1 MESLLTST
9 FAGPEKPDAPNAFA
23 IASGIF
29 GIGSALSGANPPA
42 AGALSAFSGIAGIL
56 GELIKDPDNTPS
68 LASSEGE
75 LAVLIDNVCHG
86 TKDRIIKA
94 LEAVMG
100 VPGSSEIDIP
110 QEMKAVYDETNGSRY
125 VHAISY
131 LFGNGQWLLDHPTD
145 GLSDVFDNAELRMV
159 RCAEFVPGCRGTRLM
174 SRSNKAWHGSC

>member
-1 MESLLTST
+1 MERLLTLTS
-9 FAGPEKPDAPNAFA
+9 AGPEKPDAPNAWA
-23 IASGIF
+23 IASGVF
-29 GIGSALSGANPPA
+29 GIGSALSGSNPA
-42 AGALSAFSGIAGIL
+42 AAGTLSAFSGIAGIF
-56 GELIKDPDNTPS
+56 GEVMKEPDNTPS

-75 LAVLIDNVCHG
+75 LAVLIDDVCHR

-100 VPGSSEIDIP
+100 VPGSSEADIP

-159 RCAEFVPGCRGTRLM
+159 RHAGFVVGG
-174 SRSNKAWHGSC
+174 